1 MTFLDRCA
9 DIRYMRGIP
18 TVAKSLS
25 IIPIVAGTEVVGISA
40 VVHGFVNQFV
50 VFGDRSGRTPPNMG
64 CRHDHYEWISIIDW
78 FSPKVNDLPGP
89 VR

>member
-1 MTFLDRCA
+1 MTLQDWYAESRF
-9 DIRYMRGIP
+9 MQGIP
-18 TVAKSLS
+18 TVAKNLCNIS
-25 IIPIVAGTEVVGISA
+25 IVAGTVVVGISA
-40 VVHGFVNQFV
+40 VVHRFVNQLL
-50 VFGDRSGRTPPNMG
+50 VFGDRSGRTPHNMG